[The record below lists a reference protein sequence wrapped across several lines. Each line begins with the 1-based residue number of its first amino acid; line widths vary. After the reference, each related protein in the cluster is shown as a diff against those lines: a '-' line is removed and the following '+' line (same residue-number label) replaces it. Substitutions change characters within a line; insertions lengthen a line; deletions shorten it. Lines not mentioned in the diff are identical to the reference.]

1 MGFFSMGMNHV
12 CKIGHTVN
20 GKVYLQENGRS
31 IGFHQTKA
39 LFHSLV
45 SNVYPILAHLA
56 SQFTGVFTGVDLL
69 IEVCT
74 NQVVVEQ

>member
-1 MGFFSMGMNHV
+1 MGMNHV

-20 GKVYLQENGRS
+20 GKVYIQENGRY
-31 IGFHQTKA
+31 IGFYQIKA
-39 LFHSLV
+39 LFHRLV

-56 SQFTGVFTGVDLL
+56 NQITGVFTGVDLL

-74 NQVVVEQ
+74 NQVVVDQ